1 METVKRKSGRR
12 RQFGKPVG
20 NPRPFSEKKIGC
32 GKCGEKKKRLK
43 VEPVVTSIIDTS
55 WEEVV

>member
-1 METVKRKSGRR
+1 MKKRSGKR

-43 VEPVVTSIIDTS
+43 VEPVITSIIDTS
-55 WEEVV
+55 WEEVI